1 MLQDVADACSDAMVS
16 LCLPG
21 PLSLGGSS
29 AEVTAVYQ
37 QVVLA
42 ALQPHRHN
50 PMTPKLKVGPA
61 GARPRLFGGPC
72 LAPAHGGLM
81 HLKCST
87 GIVMAKCQLQTVQ
100 FVLAKQGAAANM
112 LAIVLWL
119 PQMGPCLPSHSLPLW
134 FTCGCR
140 RLGAAGKA
148 LVTCFF
154 FGCLQAARQQKELL
168 ASCVKWGGAG
178 VLLCVGL
185 YALWATGCAEEGG
198 SDPQKPDGNRDIAS
212 QIRHHIRSA
221 GRGLVHMTQTVPHA
235 IESHTRAV
243 LTAFTREPAPSPA
256 SGSAWR
262 GW

>member
-72 LAPAHGGLM
+72 LAPAHGGLL

-87 GIVMAKCQLQTVQ
+87 GTVMAKCQLQTVQ
-100 FVLAKQGAAANM
+100 FVLAKQGCCKHACNCALAAPNGTMFAVA
-112 LAIVLWL
+112 LTALVVYVWL
-119 PQMGPCLPSHSLPLW
+119 SHAWGCWQS
-134 FTCGCR
+134 TCDVVSFWVPAGCPAAK
-140 RLGAAGKA
+140 GAAG
-148 LVTCFF
+148 
-154 FGCLQAARQQKELL
+154 Q
-168 ASCVKWGGAG
+168 
-178 VLLCVGL
+178 LC
-185 YALWATGCAEEGG
+185 EMGG
-198 SDPQKPDGNRDIAS
+198 SRRAAVRGPLCAVG
-212 QIRHHIRSA
+212 
-221 GRGLVHMTQTVPHA
+221 GRVC
-235 IESHTRAV
+235 
-243 LTAFTREPAPSPA
+243 
-256 SGSAWR
+256 
-262 GW
+262 